1 MKMICS
7 SEINNKVLQRMGV
20 YGDVSERIL
29 IKGWDCVLE
38 ENNIFYFQQA
48 ESDKEN
54 EFIIIELSDD
64 SIFEL
69 DKLQTGIVLN
79 KKFVRFDNNR
89 LIDTE
94 DKKCFIY
101 TKRNDDI
108 ELEECSRFERILSYN
123 YKKQLDL
130 CDLYLLIPGKL
141 NKDEG
146 AWDDIPEVNSEFFNV
161 FKNNIDTCVSREFNS
176 EFAKDLERKCIGSI
190 VIEIIDITDGKTY
203 LQDAVIGIVKHKT
216 GFCILEIIT
225 PDCAIGGNK
234 LLSYYCGDFIK
245 IIYAN
250 KKYSVQE
257 FMEKLKI
264 RRFGKKR
271 SIVFAYNCTDENEII
286 NALANEENPMGV
298 IGGDFSKKVQNEN
311 IAQYDTAQV
320 YVSHETMFEKC
331 KEINIIGDE
340 RLEYNAIEIFFVEL
354 ILFQDAAIDKI
365 YIDLQEEAD
374 KQRGYRDVNE
384 ATERY
389 EQLSF
394 DMAMAIRFGD
404 YEQFNYPTVR
414 ASARKIAQSF
424 GLELIYEKYR
434 LNKELLATMIE
445 SNKRKIQERQ
455 DRIKNFF
462 LLLLSALSIIPTL
475 GEILQSIFAENHD
488 EIFCYTISL
497 AIVLVGFAI
506 YKLIGVLDIAA
517 AKRAADKDKK

>member
-1 MKMICS
+1 
-7 SEINNKVLQRMGV
+7 
-20 YGDVSERIL
+20 
-29 IKGWDCVLE
+29 
-38 ENNIFYFQQA
+38 
-48 ESDKEN
+48 
-54 EFIIIELSDD
+54 
-64 SIFEL
+64 
-69 DKLQTGIVLN
+69 
-79 KKFVRFDNNR
+79 
-89 LIDTE
+89 
-94 DKKCFIY
+94 
-101 TKRNDDI
+101 
-108 ELEECSRFERILSYN
+108 
-123 YKKQLDL
+123 
-130 CDLYLLIPGKL
+130 
-141 NKDEG
+141 
-146 AWDDIPEVNSEFFNV
+146 
-161 FKNNIDTCVSREFNS
+161 
-176 EFAKDLERKCIGSI
+176 
-190 VIEIIDITDGKTY
+190 
-203 LQDAVIGIVKHKT
+203 
-216 GFCILEIIT
+216 
-225 PDCAIGGNK
+225 
-234 LLSYYCGDFIK
+234 
-245 IIYAN
+245 
-250 KKYSVQE
+250 
-257 FMEKLKI
+257 MEKLKI

-298 IGGDFSKKVQNEN
+298 IGGDFSKQVQNEN

-365 YIDLQEEAD
+365 YIDLQEETD

-475 GEILQSIFAENHD
+475 GEILQSIFADNHD
-488 EIFCYTISL
+488 EIFCYAISL

-517 AKRAADKDKK
+517 AKRAAENVSFDMVLDLMKQGYYIMLECMYNYAHWLVLLGYYPLDNSTLEKSSLLVYDPYYNNVRLLNADEFIAMWIDGNYGNTMVEKDFIAIRKKQ